1 MNRKEITRQVKD
13 LALSSGFDAV
23 GICSADPL
31 EEERARFL
39 DWLNL
44 GYAGSMSYLEREPER
59 RLNPRQILPS
69 AKSIIVLALNYFPS
83 QSVIPAQAGIQSL
96 DPRFRGGDSGQTLG
110 RVAKYAR
117 GRDYHKILERR
128 LRLFA
133 AALKEKIETPF
144 EAKSYV
150 DAGPVM
156 ERPLARRAGVGFIGK
171 HTLTITRQFGSW
183 VFLSEIIT
191 DLDLE
196 PDRPDLRDCG
206 SCTKCIEACPTG
218 AIVDE
223 YKLDARKCI
232 SYLTIEHRGKIDP
245 DLREKMGNWVFGCD
259 VCQDV
264 CPINHHNAKPAAE
277 DDGPTARHRSIE
289 RRTDRTAPLDKAADR
304 RSAKRRPTG
313 AQPSG
318 GLWLD
323 LEDLLNM
330 RDDGTF
336 YKKFSGTPLTRTK
349 REGLVRN
356 AAIAAGN
363 SQTSELIPALKSIVE
378 NDSSEIVKEAA
389 TWAVQKI
396 SRGTACRAPT
406 YMPESDASRQEKRT
420 HSSL

>member
-1 MNRKEITRQVKD
+1 MNQKEITRQVKD

-44 GYAGSMSYLEREPER
+44 GYAGSMAYLEREPER

-69 AKSIIVLALNYFPS
+69 AKSIIVLALNYFPGES
-83 QSVIPAQAGIQSL
+83 RV
-96 DPRFRGGDSGQTLG
+96 DSGNAIG

-128 LRLFA
+128 LRLFTA
-133 AALKEKIETPF
+133 TLKEKIETPF

-156 ERPLARRAGVGFIGK
+156 ERPLARRAGIGFIGK

-218 AIVDE
+218 AIVNE
-223 YKLDARKCI
+223 YELDARKCI
-232 SYLTIEHRGKIDP
+232 SYLTIEHRGEIDP
-245 DLREKMGNWVFGCD
+245 ELRHKMGNWVFGCD
-259 VCQDV
+259 ICQDV
-264 CPINHHNAKPAAE
+264 CPINHQNAKPAAE
-277 DDGPTARHRSIE
+277 DDFIQEGNLGNA
-289 RRTDRTAPLDKAADR
+289 
-304 RSAKRRPTG
+304 
-313 AQPSG
+313 
-318 GLWLD
+318 GLWMD
-323 LEDLLNM
+323 LEELLNI
-330 RDDGTF
+330 RDDDTF
-336 YKKFSGTPLTRTK
+336 YKKFSGTPVTRAK

-363 SQTSELIPALKSIVE
+363 SGTAELVPTLKSAAE
-378 NDSSEIVKEAA
+378 NDSSEIVKESAV
-389 TWAVQKI
+389 WALNKI
-396 SRGTACRAPT
+396 HANR
-406 YMPESDASRQEKRT
+406 
-420 HSSL
+420 